1 MNIRNTTSSQ
11 DSEIKE
17 AEASPHIQN
26 LVAIIESL
34 DLQITEWKS
43 AAGEWNCGTPEEL
56 RSRINQLPE
65 TY

>member
-17 AEASPHIQN
+17 AEASHHIQN
-26 LVAIIESL
+26 LIAIIESL
-34 DLQITEWKS
+34 DLQITAWRS
-43 AAGEWNCGTPEEL
+43 AAGEWNCDTPEEL

>member
-11 DSEIKE
+11 DKEIKE
-17 AEASPHIQN
+17 AKDVPHIQN
-26 LVAIIESL
+26 IIAIIESL
-34 DLQITEWKS
+34 DIQITEWKS

-56 RSRINQLPE
+56 RQRINQLPE